1 MSLSLAQR
9 NAWSLAKSLMVC
21 ITLFRTGQSYG
32 VMPSAEFDGD
42 PNQVIHEY
50 DPWEASPSAAR
61 TYAQVRFGGLA
72 SLRSCGLAFGYT
84 VQGAPRWWWRCS
96 GTLHV

>member
-21 ITLFRTGQSYG
+21 VTLFRAGNEFG

-42 PNQVIHEY
+42 PATVIQEF
-50 DPWEASPSAAR
+50 DPFEN
-61 TYAQVRFGGLA
+61 
-72 SLRSCGLAFGYT
+72 
-84 VQGAPRWWWRCS
+84 
-96 GTLHV
+96 